1 MKKFIGHI
9 IENKILESTISNL
22 HHSAEINNNSLDDS
36 TLKMDIATQKQI
48 KKIVIFLAIIF
59 TTFYVLSFF
68 VMDGIIS
75 FCVISLLYLSL
86 LFLSLYLINKTYSE
100 LKIIENK
107 IYKSSFLKKEK
118 FICNLDDI
126 ATYCELGNGEIEIM
140 DKNNKVLFVVPIYWN
155 SDKLR
160 EFLKKASAKATI
172 SKGIDPLAYISL
184 LFAFSC
190 SYLPFLQTNSITD
203 IFLSIGIILFFLL
216 WGINEKIK
224 YIYVTTSLITVK
236 TIFGTKTYKYSDF
249 NKIIYRRNSKD
260 AIFIIWKIKAYNNK
274 KLVFSYSHIS
284 NLAFE
289 KMLKYF
295 SKNDIELI
303 EKKRFL

>member
-48 KKIVIFLAIIF
+48 KKLVIFLAIIF

-68 VMDGIIS
+68 VM
-75 FCVISLLYLSL
+75 SLLYLSL

>member
-68 VMDGIIS
+68 VM
-75 FCVISLLYLSL
+75 SLLYLSL